1 MASDSSSGAPL
12 RRHKSVGSSHDA
24 FSGSPHRAAIASFA
38 AGTVQATMLLPI
50 NTIQTQ
56 MQARGGGALTTFLSN
71 FEHGM
76 LSGLRNLYRALGPT
90 VFMLGARQGVKFGS
104 GAFYKQQLPLEW
116 PEMARDAVAGAA
128 SACTGT
134 TLLYPLDTLKTR
146 YQLGLPAPL
155 LSQVYYGFLPAVCYS
170 SSGSMPTRLERR
182 LEERICCTAASHLP
196 VPHPRPFRA
205 PLYRRSGALDCQS
218 QRVGAQ
224 HAGAPGVLALLET
237 FPMRR
242 HSGVRCAGDADEPR
256 GLPAKAARQG
266 TICRRATNAALV
278 RRSPRRSL
286 ARLCSPR
293 RASLRCA
300 SQIPTFPFDTLKK
313 RLQSVEVPRSSLEEA
328 RVLLAQGGPFRF
340 YRGFWVKCLFV
351 SLNGAVF
358 NTVFVAVRR
367 MLRMQD

>member
-1 MASDSSSGAPL
+1 
-12 RRHKSVGSSHDA
+12 
-24 FSGSPHRAAIASFA
+24 
-38 AGTVQATMLLPI
+38 
-50 NTIQTQ
+50 
-56 MQARGGGALTTFLSN
+56 
-71 FEHGM
+71 
-76 LSGLRNLYRALGPT
+76 
-90 VFMLGARQGVKFGS
+90 
-104 GAFYKQQLPLEW
+104 
-116 PEMARDAVAGAA
+116 
-128 SACTGT
+128 
-134 TLLYPLDTLKTR
+134 
-146 YQLGLPAPL
+146 
-155 LSQVYYGFLPAVCYS
+155 
-170 SSGSMPTRLERR
+170 
-182 LEERICCTAASHLP
+182 
-196 VPHPRPFRA
+196 
-205 PLYRRSGALDCQS
+205 
-218 QRVGAQ
+218 
-224 HAGAPGVLALLET
+224 
-237 FPMRR
+237 MRR

>member
-1 MASDSSSGAPL
+1 MASDSSSGGAPL

-182 LEERICCTAASHLP
+182 LEERIRCTAASRLP
-196 VPHPRPFRA
+196 VPHTRPFRA
-205 PLYRRSGALDCQS
+205 PLPRASLPPQWRSGLSVATRWS
-218 QRVGAQ
+218 
-224 HAGAPGVLALLET
+224 
-237 FPMRR
+237 
-242 HSGVRCAGDADEPR
+242 
-256 GLPAKAARQG
+256 AA
-266 TICRRATNAALV
+266 C
-278 RRSPRRSL
+278 RSPRGS
-286 ARLCSPR
+286 
-293 RASLRCA
+293 CA
-300 SQIPTFPFDTLKK
+300 T
-313 RLQSVEVPRSSLEEA
+313 R
-328 RVLLAQGGPFRF
+328 
-340 YRGFWVKCLFV
+340 
-351 SLNGAVF
+351 
-358 NTVFVAVRR
+358 NTSYAAP
-367 MLRMQD
+367 